1 MERIIIID
9 DMNCKKG
16 LQEFLEANKEHI
28 RYSTTIDNLKNTT
41 KFFIDELTGNYESE
55 NKLAVNTD
63 KQINIIH
70 THEIIYL
77 EASGK
82 KTKLHLSNN
91 KCVEAIN
98 SIDSYGK
105 KLISANFIRVHE
117 QYIVNLEYF
126 SKFNF
131 KNKLELELHNGITIP
146 VDTNKKD
153 LLINYIENISD
164 KI

>member
-1 MERIIIID
+1 
-9 DMNCKKG
+9 MNCKEG

-91 KCVEAIN
+91 KCVEATTG
-98 SIDSYGK
+98 IDSYEI
-105 KLISANFIRVHE
+105 KLTGDNFIKVHE
-117 QYIVNLEYF
+117 KYIVNLEYF

-131 KNKLELELHNGITIP
+131 KNKPELELINGIILP
-146 VDTNKKD
+146 VDPDKKN
-153 LLINYIENISD
+153 LIINYIENISD

>member
-9 DMNCKKG
+9 DMNCKEG

-41 KFFIDELTGNYESE
+41 KFFIDELTGNYESV

-82 KTKLHLSNN
+82 KTKLHLNN
-91 KCVEAIN
+91 GRCVEALTD
-98 SIDSYGK
+98 IDSYEQ
-105 KLISANFIRVHE
+105 KLANSSFMRIHE
-117 QYIVNLEYF
+117 SFIVNLDYF

-131 KNKLELELHNGITIP
+131 KDKLQMELNDGMNLP
-146 VDTNKKD
+146 VDHDKKEA
-153 LLINYIENISD
+153 LINYIENIND